1 MKYASADKVVLMKDG
16 YRRQALGE
24 CTGVHFVDLNSISY
38 DIHNIMKFD
47 LNISTKVRFNPNK
60 AGLFEGSFPAGSI

>member
-1 MKYASADKVVLMKDG
+1 MKYASVDKVVLMKDG

-24 CTGVHFVDLNSISY
+24 CTGVHFVDLNLISY

-47 LNISTKVRFNPNK
+47 LNISAKVRFNLNK
-60 AGLFEGSFPAGSI
+60 AGLF